1 MNLAVMK
8 ADHVNIS
15 VHGHNPVLSEVIVKA
30 VADPEMKA
38 LAQKYG
44 AKGINLV
51 GMCCTGSEL
60 LMRKGVPM
68 TGNHLNQELIIATG
82 ALEAMVVDYQCI
94 FPSLPQDCKLLPYP
108 DHLNQFE
115 SHDTGLVLLRLPC
128 RGCLSHRKGD
138 RADGSGELQE
148 QEPAACPDPGRTRTG
163 HVGILQ

>member
-1 MNLAVMK
+1 MK

-60 LMRKGVPM
+60 MMRKGIPM

-94 FPSLPQDCKLLPYP
+94 FPSLPRTASLFPHP
-108 DHLNQFE
+108 DHFNQFE
-115 SHDTGLVLLRLPC
+115 SHDPRLILLRLP
-128 RGCLSHRKGD
+128 RRERVSHRKSN
-138 RADGSGELQE
+138 RADGSGEFQE
-148 QEPAACPDPGRTRTG
+148 QEPAACNYPGRTRSG
-163 HVGILQ
+163 NDGILQ